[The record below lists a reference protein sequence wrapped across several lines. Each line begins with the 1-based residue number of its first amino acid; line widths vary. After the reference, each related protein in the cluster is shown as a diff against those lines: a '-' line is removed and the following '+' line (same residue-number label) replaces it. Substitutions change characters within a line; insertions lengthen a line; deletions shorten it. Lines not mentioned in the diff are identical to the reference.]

1 MTPSLLLELLLNGLM
16 IGSVYALFAIGL
28 ALIFGVLEFVN
39 FAHGEFYMLGAMLTA
54 TLVQTLGLPYW
65 ITVPVVVLC
74 GIVVGAAFYDF
85 LLKRLRQ
92 GDFEKSILITIG
104 LAMVLQ
110 NGALFIWSPSPR
122 LLQTGFIA
130 DVYMIGDLVIPV
142 TRVIALCVSLAAL
155 IAVYAALY
163 HTRWGLALRGVAQN
177 REAALMVGIPP
188 QSVSRIAVS
197 AGIALC
203 ALSGAVLALIYTIFP
218 TMGLM
223 LVFKAF
229 AIVIIG
235 GLGSIMGAVVV
246 GFGIGFLE
254 SFLGLYYGAAT
265 ANILIFSAMILLLMF
280 RPLGLFGRRVRI

>member
-130 DVYMIGDLVIPV
+130 DVYMVGDLVIPV